1 MKLSDFLKQQGDTP
15 QGKSVYQAFIDNFD
29 ENYNEKAF
37 EKNEN
42 EKESIANA
50 FEWAKTSEGTVFWRD
65 LDSKWRRT
73 NARSNDMLWLLD
85 GKEPPQEADVEDEL
99 EERRRKEAVTPTEQ
113 TPILPIGTNQLLD
126 TEETKE
132 LDEAAKAI
140 DPFGYYENMGKTT
153 KQEKQPVSLF
163 NSTSDGY
170 SLQAEMFKDGS
181 ILIPGAGAV
190 SHKEETASYYLFDE
204 VADKDSGCDQDGI
217 DKLLDE
223 ANNIDGK
230 NHLDIILAERGAK
243 YGSYKAQAKCVGD
256 IILATQEVAKT
267 NGKQQTAEQIGS
279 IAYLA
284 IKIARYANGEIG
296 DTLDDLENYIKLT
309 RKMEQDNE

>member
-15 QGKSVYQAFIDNFD
+15 QGKSTYQAFIDNFD
-29 ENYNEKAF
+29 KDYDAESFRKDEKGSITDAF
-37 EKNEN
+37 QWDICPEDLE
-42 EKESIANA
+42 
-50 FEWAKTSEGTVFWRD
+50 FWD
-65 LDSKWRRT
+65 IVDDKWQEVT
-73 NARSNDMLWLLD
+73 DPENDMLWLLD

-170 SLQAEMFKDGS
+170 SLQAEMFGDGS
-181 ILIPGAGAV
+181 IMITGAGTIL
-190 SHKEETASYYLFDE
+190 HKKETTSYILYDE
-204 VADKDSGCDQDGI
+204 VADKDSGCDQV
-217 DKLLDE
+217 
-223 ANNIDGK
+223 DGK
-230 NHLDIILAERGAK
+230 RKQIGGNHYAKHTIQPWDIIREYELDYFEGNALK
-243 YGSYKAQAKCVGD
+243 YLLRQKDNRLEDLQKAAHYLEECIK
-256 IILATQEVAKT
+256 
-267 NGKQQTAEQIGS
+267 NEQ
-279 IAYLA
+279 
-284 IKIARYANGEIG
+284 KR
-296 DTLDDLENYIKLT
+296 
-309 RKMEQDNE
+309 MDNV

>member
-15 QGKSVYQAFIDNFD
+15 QGKSTYQAFIDNFD
-29 ENYNEKAF
+29 KDYDAESFRKDEKC
-37 EKNEN
+37 
-42 EKESIANA
+42 SIAAA
-50 FEWAKTSEGTVFWRD
+50 FQWDICPEDLEFWD
-65 LDSKWRRT
+65 IVDNKWQEVT
-73 NARSNDMLWLLD
+73 DPENDMLWLLD

-99 EERRRKEAVTPTEQ
+99 EERRRKEAVTPTKQ
-113 TPILPIGTNQLLD
+113 PPILPIGTNKLLD

-132 LDEAAKAI
+132 LDETVKAA
-140 DPFGYYENMGKTT
+140 DPFGYFEEPAEQKEYPRWFKSTETEMIVQFDSLQSGK
-153 KQEKQPVSLF
+153 VIGGSVAF
-163 NSTSDGY
+163 ADGY
-170 SLQAEMFKDGS
+170 YTTTWKPHTDTDTWQ
-181 ILIPGAGAV
+181 
-190 SHKEETASYYLFDE
+190 E
-204 VADKDSGCDQDGI
+204 VPNPELAQEQNKI
-217 DKLLDE
+217 LDE

-230 NHLDIILAERGAK
+230 NHLDTILAERGAK

-256 IILATQEVAKT
+256 IILATQEVAKA

-309 RKMEQDNE
+309 RKMEQDNV

>member
-1 MKLSDFLKQQGDTP
+1 MEVTKLSDFLKQQGDTP

-50 FEWAKTSEGTVFWRD
+50 FEWAKTSEGEVFWRN
-65 LDSKWRRT
+65 LDNKWRRT

-132 LDEAAKAI
+132 L
-140 DPFGYYENMGKTT
+140 Y
-153 KQEKQPVSLF
+153 
-163 NSTSDGY
+163 
-170 SLQAEMFKDGS
+170 
-181 ILIPGAGAV
+181 
-190 SHKEETASYYLFDE
+190 DE
-204 VADKDSGCDQDGI
+204 VADKDSGCDQVDSKRKQIGGDHYAKHTI
-217 DKLLDE
+217 QPW
-223 ANNIDGK
+223 
-230 NHLDIILAERGAK
+230 DIIREYELDYFEGNALK
-243 YGSYKAQAKCVGD
+243 YLLRQKDNRLEDLQKAAHYLEECIKNEQKRID
-256 IILATQEVAKT
+256 NENHTKRPNAKT
-267 NGKQQTAEQIGS
+267 TGMES
-279 IAYLA
+279 ISRGVDRCTRQYL
-284 IKIARYANGEIG
+284 RTQRQGYS
-296 DTLDDLENYIKLT
+296 
-309 RKMEQDNE
+309 